1 MPCMEVIPIEIG
13 KTKKT
18 KKQTNKKKQQ
28 KETNKQIKTL
38 NRNSH

>member
-18 KKQTNKKKQQ
+18 KKQTNKKKTT
-28 KETNKQIKTL
+28 KRNKQANK
-38 NRNSH
+38 NAQ